1 MIINNAFMNSLSPAE
16 LEFVKSY
23 VLSLVKDTVT
33 SETSNSDNLVHTVSS
48 CPYCHSARFI
58 KWGFNNHRQRY
69 QCSACG
75 RFFSPTTNTMF
86 SHSSI
91 NYETWSSFIECEL
104 MEMTLA
110 DEANLIH
117 KSKTTC
123 FHMRHKLYQ
132 AVGRVQDQIL
142 TGNIEIDS
150 TYTKINLKGTKP
162 RNMPRRSKKRGKHKQ
177 RPKDDKDGWPAKHK
191 VCIATAMDQNDVIL
205 FRIIGLGV
213 ENLDKYRTLKNR
225 FKPGSTL
232 ICDNNA
238 ALHNFAKEAYLKTD
252 SLIRTLEGVLFT
264 TPTGSSLAEI
274 NELHS
279 EFKELNRKKHGISTR
294 HLQGYLD
301 WFVFR
306 KSLRYSVESSRRK
319 SEAYLDAMTG
329 KVCLTNRSIYKKAM
343 PISLW
348 DAYGDWHYGI
358 FENFTN

>member
-1 MIINNAFMNSLSPAE
+1 MI
-16 LEFVKSY
+16 V
-23 VLSLVKDTVT
+23 
-33 SETSNSDNLVHTVSS
+33 
-48 CPYCHSARFI
+48 
-58 KWGFNNHRQRY
+58 
-69 QCSACG
+69 
-75 RFFSPTTNTMF
+75 
-86 SHSSI
+86 
-91 NYETWSSFIECEL
+91 
-104 MEMTLA
+104 
-110 DEANLIH
+110 ANL
-117 KSKTTC
+117 
-123 FHMRHKLYQ
+123 
-132 AVGRVQDQIL
+132 
-142 TGNIEIDS
+142 N
-150 TYTKINLKGTKP
+150 
-162 RNMPRRSKKRGKHKQ
+162 
-177 RPKDDKDGWPAKHK
+177 KDGRYDVLVSKNISAAAQFFETFRTFSQGEIHSLYWDG
-191 VCIATAMDQNDVIL
+191 VGMDQNDVIL

-319 SEAYLDAMTG
+319 SEAYLDAMS
-329 KVCLTNRSIYKKAM
+329 RAPFQWSEA
-343 PISLW
+343 
-348 DAYGDWHYGI
+348 HRHR
-358 FENFTN
+358 